1 MSNVQEREEVHGGA
15 EGTAGVD
22 ADGSAH
28 REEQDVP
35 SGTRVLHEGRG
46 LLPEGRNET
55 RGSFRS
61 PFDSD
66 GDNGEETPSRS

>member
-55 RGSFRS
+55 RGS
-61 PFDSD
+61 
-66 GDNGEETPSRS
+66 